1 MLGGGSHFGA
11 LVNVLAMGGRGSGVE
26 EGELVAFCDGGFKS
40 CCCFGKEGWHVVVMK
55 MNG

>member
-1 MLGGGSHFGA
+1 VGGRHFGA

-40 CCCFGKEGWHVVVMK
+40 YCCFGKEGWHVVVMK